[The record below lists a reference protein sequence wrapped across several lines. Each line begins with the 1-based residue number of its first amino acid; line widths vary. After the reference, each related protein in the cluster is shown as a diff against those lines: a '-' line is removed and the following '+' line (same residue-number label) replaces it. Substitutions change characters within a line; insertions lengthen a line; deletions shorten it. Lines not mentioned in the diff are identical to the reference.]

1 MQCPN
6 CTTIKTKSQSNLGL
20 SPKDFKMSYLIQ
32 YLSYVH
38 TAFGFQ
44 LLLTRSVLNSWE
56 IKTIPNF
63 KFHKNLTSKILT
75 SYSNTFYKQVFQN
88 DWHVVLYQPTK
99 FRKQTININKVIKN
113 LTKNPILDETLGE
126 VVWPLR
132 GIDFAHFGLHSVM
145 VYEGTTVVYQRA
157 CRFNSI

>member
-1 MQCPN
+1 M
-6 CTTIKTKSQSNLGL
+6 
-20 SPKDFKMSYLIQ
+20 
-32 YLSYVH
+32 
-38 TAFGFQ
+38 
-44 LLLTRSVLNSWE
+44 
-56 IKTIPNF
+56 
-63 KFHKNLTSKILT
+63 T

-113 LTKNPILDETLGE
+113 HTKNPILDETFGE

-132 GIDFAHFGLHSVM
+132 GIDFVHFGLHSAM

-157 CRFNSI
+157 CRFDSK